1 MTDEYLPKD
10 MHSRIVEAYESMYK
24 RMYKNCEEGF
34 LHILNTYI
42 EFWSDS
48 DVQEFHYDVSPV
60 EVLNQVKNT
69 VLTGEFDDR
78 MVMDD
83 AEDR

>member
-1 MTDEYLPKD
+1 MREDWMVED
-10 MHSRIVEAYESMYK
+10 IQSRVNELYEKMYK
-24 RMYKNCEEGF
+24 NMYKNCEEGF

-83 AEDR
+83 EDG

>member
-1 MTDEYLPKD
+1 MENDLRGRLTKSYEKMFKD
-10 MHSRIVEAYESMYK
+10 MYNA
-24 RMYKNCEEGF
+24 CENSF
-34 LHILNTYI
+34 LHILDTYI

-83 AEDR
+83 EDE